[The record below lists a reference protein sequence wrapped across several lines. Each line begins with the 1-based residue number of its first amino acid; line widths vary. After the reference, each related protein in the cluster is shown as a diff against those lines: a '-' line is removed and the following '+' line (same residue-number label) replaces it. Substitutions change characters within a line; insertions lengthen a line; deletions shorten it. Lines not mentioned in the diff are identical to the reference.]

1 MKLGNIWSDH
11 CPHTICAMRETL
23 ELAANLQWVP
33 VSMACSSPCWPERGA
48 WQFPDQNPSFWKR
61 GAPSGQANSL
71 SLSLLKR
78 LRVFG
83 TALDLQEKWEEGTEV
98 SQWPPAPTH
107 AQSPSHYRHPRQSG
121 TPVRTDEPALTYQN
135 HHSPMSI
142 VHTPV
147 HTCCYSAPEFGQSM
161 VTCIHHYSIT
171 QGTWA
176 AWKILCATPVHSS
189 SLLNSGNQ
197 RSFFTVS
204 MVLPFLECCI
214 VGTVWYG
221 TFSAGHLSLS
231 NVCLSFSCLFV
242 AW

>member
-11 CPHTICAMRETL
+11 CPHTICAMREML
-23 ELAANLQWVP
+23 ELAANLQRVP

-121 TPVRTDEPALTYQN
+121 TPVRTDEPALTHQN
-135 HHSPMSI
+135 HHSPY
-142 VHTPV
+142 VHRSHAGSHLLLFSPWVWTKHGDMYPPLQY
-147 HTCCYSAPEFGQSM
+147 HTGYLGCLKNP
-161 VTCIHHYSIT
+161 
-171 QGTWA
+171 
-176 AWKILCATPVHSS
+176 LCNAGS
-189 SLLNSGNQ
+189 
-197 RSFFTVS
+197 
-204 MVLPFLECCI
+204 FLEP
-214 VGTVWYG
+214 
-221 TFSAGHLSLS
+221 S
-231 NVCLSFSCLFV
+231 
-242 AW
+242 